1 MRWRSG
7 GPDRWSSRAGPR
19 ACGRRCERTS
29 AEDTVMCG
37 IIGYI
42 GSREAVPLLLDGL
55 KRLEYRGY
63 DSAGLAVLR
72 DGKIDVR
79 RSVGKLANLV
89 KAVNGAGLNGTAG
102 IGHTRWA
109 THGKP
114 SEQNAHPH
122 RSGPLV
128 LVHNGIIENYAALK
142 ARLHQEGYRFES
154 ETDTEV
160 MAYLFA
166 RNLKDGH
173 GLEGAVRAA
182 IKEVRGSYAIAVL
195 CEGEPQTI
203 IAARSGCPLVVGMSE
218 HGAFAASDVTAILAH
233 TRDVVFLEDDDLAVL
248 STNTLVVKDAKGKPV
263 TRAATQIAWDAAA
276 AEKGGYPH
284 FMLKEIHEQP
294 QTILDTMRGRYTF
307 ERGEADLPDIG
318 LSPAQFADV
327 QRVWIV
333 ACGTS
338 WHAALVGKYLIE
350 EMVRAPVQV
359 DIGSEFR
366 YRNPLIGPNDLLIA
380 ISQSGETA
388 DTLAA
393 AREAKRQGARM
404 VSICNV
410 VGSTLARESDGV
422 LYTHAGPEIGV
433 ASTKAFTAQ
442 LTALYLLALHLGRVR
457 GTVSVEEGRAWL
469 DRFVTLPTHVQHLL
483 GREAELIAIAKRY
496 HTKRN
501 FLYQGRGINYPI
513 ALEGALKLKEISYI
527 HAEGYAAGEMKHG
540 PIALIDKDMPVVV
553 LAPRDRLYEKTVSNL
568 MEVKARGAPVIVFV
582 TAGERELGRAAD
594 AVFTVPDVHPL
605 LSPILFAVP
614 LQLLAYHIAVLR
626 GTDVDQPRNLAK
638 SVIARS
644 AATKQSIVLKASARL
659 LRFAR
664 NDRS

>member
-1 MRWRSG
+1 
-7 GPDRWSSRAGPR
+7 
-19 ACGRRCERTS
+19 
-29 AEDTVMCG
+29 MCG

-42 GSREAVPLLLDGL
+42 GSQEAVPLLLDGL

-128 LVHNGIIENYAALK
+128 LVHNGIIENYGALK
-142 ARLHQEGYRFES
+142 TRLQEEGYRFES

-160 MAYLFA
+160 MAHLIA
-166 RNLKDGH
+166 RHLKDGR

-182 IKEVRGSYAIAVL
+182 TKEVHGSYAIAVL

-248 STNTLVVKDAKGKPV
+248 STNGLVVKDAKGKPV
-263 TRAATQIAWDAAA
+263 TRAATRIAWDAAA

-294 QTILDTMRGRYTF
+294 QVILDTMRGRYTY

-318 LSPAQFADV
+318 LTPAQFADV
-327 QRVWIV
+327 HRVWIV

-366 YRNPLIGPNDLLIA
+366 YRNPLIGPGDLLIA

-393 AREAKRQGARM
+393 AREAKRQGAR
-404 VSICNV
+404 VVCICNV

-457 GTVSVEEGRAWL
+457 GTVSVEEGRTWL
-469 DRFVTLPTHVQHLL
+469 DRFVKLPTHVQHLL
-483 GREAELIAIAKRY
+483 GREAEVAAIAKRY

-501 FLYQGRGINYPI
+501 FLYLGRGLNYPI

-540 PIALIDKDMPVVV
+540 PIALIDEDMPVVV

-568 MEVKARGAPVIVFV
+568 MEVKARGAPVIAFV
-582 TAGERELGRAAD
+582 TAGERELGKAAD
-594 AVFTVPDVHPL
+594 VVFTIPDVHPL

-638 SVIARS
+638 SV
-644 AATKQSIVLKASARL
+644 TVE
-659 LRFAR
+659 
-664 NDRS
+664 

>member
-1 MRWRSG
+1 
-7 GPDRWSSRAGPR
+7 
-19 ACGRRCERTS
+19 
-29 AEDTVMCG
+29 MCG
-37 IIGYI
+37 IVGCI
-42 GSREAVPLLLDGL
+42 GSQNAVPLLLDGL

-63 DSAGLAVLR
+63 DSAGVAVLH
-72 DGKIDVR
+72 DGRIDVR
-79 RSVGKLANLV
+79 RSVGKLANLEQALAG
-89 KAVNGAGLNGTAG
+89 AVLSGTAG

-122 RSGPLV
+122 RSGSLV

-142 ARLHQEGYRFES
+142 AQLQKEGYRFQS

-160 MAYLFA
+160 VAHLIAHRMKAG
-166 RNLKDGH
+166 RGM
-173 GLEGAVRAA
+173 EEAVRAA
-182 IKEVRGSYAIAVL
+182 TREVRGSYAIAVL
-195 CEGEPQTI
+195 CEDEPQTLV
-203 IAARSGCPLVVGMSE
+203 AARSGCPLVAGMNE
-218 HGAFAASDVTAILAH
+218 RGAFVASDVTAILAH
-233 TRDVVFLEDDDLAVL
+233 TRDVVFLEDGEVAVL
-248 STNTLVVKDAKGKPV
+248 SKNGLVVKDAEGKPV
-263 TRAATQIAWDAAA
+263 TRATTRITWDAAA

-294 QTILDTMRGRYTF
+294 QAILDTMRGRYTY

-318 LSPAQFADV
+318 LTPAQLAEAH
-327 QRVWIV
+327 RIWIV

-338 WHAALVGKYLIE
+338 WHAGLVGKYLIE

-366 YRNPLIGPNDLLIA
+366 YRDPLLQAGDLFIA

-393 AREAKRQGARM
+393 VREAKRQGARV

-410 VGSTLARESDGV
+410 VGSSLARESDGV

-457 GTVSVEEGRAWL
+457 GVVSVEEGKAWL
-469 DRFVTLPTHVQHLL
+469 DRFVTLPSHVEHLL
-483 GREAELIAIAKRY
+483 GREAELVAIAKRY
-496 HTKRN
+496 HIHRN
-501 FLYQGRGINYPI
+501 FLYLGRGINYPI

-568 MEVKARGAPVIVFV
+568 MEVNARGAPVIAFV
-582 TAGERELGRAAD
+582 TEGERDLGKTAD
-594 AVFTVPDVHPL
+594 AVFTMPAVHPL
-605 LSPILFAVP
+605 LSPILFTVP
-614 LQLLAYHIAVLR
+614 LQLLAYHMAVLR

-638 SVIARS
+638 SV
-644 AATKQSIVLKASARL
+644 TVE
-659 LRFAR
+659 
-664 NDRS
+664 